1 MESLHEIR
9 KREVEESA
17 RLIGLDDLRLLGYR
31 RPVLQLVAFSNK
43 TLQDL
48 GEPDIVVNIEGYE
61 ERKEKIMAAHESQ
74 TGPLLKTLA
83 GNTQESEA
91 ARQMWMQNETFYS
104 YDID

>member
-1 MESLHEIR
+1 MPASE
-9 KREVEESA
+9 
-17 RLIGLDDLRLLGYR
+17 
-31 RPVLQLVAFSNK
+31 RPALQLVAFSND

-48 GEPDIVVNIEGYE
+48 GEPDIVVSIEGYE